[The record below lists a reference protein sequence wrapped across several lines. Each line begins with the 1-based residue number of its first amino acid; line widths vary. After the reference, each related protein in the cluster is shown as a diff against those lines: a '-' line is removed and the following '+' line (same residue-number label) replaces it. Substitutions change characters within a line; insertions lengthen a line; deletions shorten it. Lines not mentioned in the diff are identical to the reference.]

1 MDSGTPWA
9 RTPIT
14 ACTGAVHRM
23 QRCRY
28 VLGEPGH
35 DGRSNH
41 PGRIVSGPVSAAD
54 VAAIIEATQPIGV
67 RVDEV
72 HAGPVRTIPTTMT
85 AGIVECQSAYA
96 LLPDD
101 DVLLVRIAHT
111 LSWREDDEVASIRV
125 AHIVSFKVTADMEA
139 SRPAMSAWVDT
150 NAYFLAYPYVRQF
163 FTEITAALGLPPV
176 VLDYRRREDWPGAAP
191 AGGQSSPEATEP
203 QAH

>member
-1 MDSGTPWA
+1 MLS
-9 RTPIT
+9 ILE
-14 ACTGAVHRM
+14 
-23 QRCRY
+23 Q
-28 VLGEPGH
+28 
-35 DGRSNH
+35 
-41 PGRIVSGPVSAAD
+41 SGPVSAPD

-111 LSWREDDEVASIRV
+111 LSCREDDDEVASIRV
-125 AHIVSFKVTADMEA
+125 AHIVSFKVTADLET

-176 VLDYRRREDWPGAAP
+176 VLDYRRRDDWPTDAP
-191 AGGQSSPEATEP
+191 AGGQSSPGTAKP
-203 QAH
+203 QIP